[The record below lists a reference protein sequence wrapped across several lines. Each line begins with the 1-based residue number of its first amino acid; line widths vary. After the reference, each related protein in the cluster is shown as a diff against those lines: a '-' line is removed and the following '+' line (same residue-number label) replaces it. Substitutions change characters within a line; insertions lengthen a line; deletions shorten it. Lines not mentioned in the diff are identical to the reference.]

1 MKLVGYADRFS
12 VTAGES
18 IRFMVSCDG
27 ISTYRADIVRLIHGD
42 TNPAGP
48 GFKAEELETPV
59 RGTYRGR
66 LQPVDAGSA
75 VVVPRTSTLDGVKSF
90 TVAAMIWPT
99 TPRKGRQGLVT
110 HWLDS
115 GQRGWALIIDESGG
129 AALLLGDGRKTATVA
144 VGRPMLAREWY
155 CVGASFDVERQEARV
170 WQEALAAYPGIETSG
185 QAHAIVPPTA
195 VEKSDG
201 PLAMAAW
208 VAELVTGG
216 RAILDGHYNGKIDS
230 VRLFAG
236 AVESAAAGRYVS
248 DPAEALAAPQVMA
261 VWDFAQD
268 MTTTRIRDL
277 SPSRLD
283 GQIVNLPARAM
294 KGWNWNGTQMNW
306 QLAPEQ
312 YGAIHFHDDDIY
324 DCGWLTDFSFRVP
337 EGLRSGIYAAYVR
350 ADGHEDYIPFY
361 VRPKRGAPTADIAFL
376 APTANYMAYAN
387 DHNAVDA
394 TGAELVTGR
403 LVVLQPQDLHIGEHR
418 ELGGALY
425 DTHSDGSGV
434 CYSSRLRPILNMRP
448 KYASWLGA
456 AGSGLWQFNADL
468 HLIDWLETKGFAYDV
483 ITDEDLNA
491 EGYDL
496 LKRYRVVLTGS
507 HPEYHTKRMLDALQE
522 FTQRGGRLMYLGA
535 NGFYWRI
542 AFHSELPGVIEVR
555 RAEGGIRTW
564 AAEPGEY
571 YHSFT
576 GEYGG
581 LWRRQGRPPNLLAGA
596 GFTAQG
602 FDICSYYR
610 RKPDSFDP
618 RAAFIFEGIGPDE
631 LIGNFGLV
639 GNGAAGLELDRADR
653 KLGTPPHALVLASSE
668 GHTDLYMVVC
678 EEILVNTPDLTG
690 SQSDLVRADLVF
702 YEMPGGGAVFTT
714 GSIAWM
720 GSLSHNTYDN
730 NVSRITENVLR
741 RFADP
746 TPF

>member
-1 MKLVGYADRFS
+1 MKIVGYADRFS
-12 VTAGES
+12 VMPGETV
-18 IRFMVSCDG
+18 RFMVSCDG
-27 ISTYRADIVRLIHGD
+27 LKTYRADIVRLIHGD

-48 GFKAEELETPV
+48 GYKEVELETPV
-59 RGTYRGR
+59 SGTYRAR
-66 LQPVDAGSA
+66 HQPVQAGSA
-75 VVVPRTSTLDGVKSF
+75 ITVPRSSAIDGLESL

-99 TPRKGRQGLVT
+99 TPSRRRQALVT
-110 HWLDS
+110 HWLAT
-115 GQRGWALIIDESGG
+115 QEKGWALVVDGSDGV
-129 AALLLGDGRKTATVA
+129 AVLLGDGRKTTKLG
-144 VGRPMLAREWY
+144 VGRALLARQWY
-155 CVGASFDVERQEARV
+155 CVGASYDAKTQALRV
-170 WQEALAAYPGIETSG
+170 WQQPLATYPGIEDG
-185 QAHAIVPPTA
+185 GEARAIVSPYA
-195 VEKSDG
+195 LVKSEG

-216 RAILDGHYNGKIDS
+216 RAILDGHYNGKLDS
-230 VRLFAG
+230 VRLFSG
-236 AVESAAAGRYVS
+236 ALDSETAARYVR
-248 DPAEALAAPQVMA
+248 DPAEALTAPEAVA
-261 VWDFAQD
+261 VWDFARD
-268 MTTTRIRDL
+268 MTSTYARDL
-277 SPSRLD
+277 TPRQLD
-283 GQIVNLPARAM
+283 GQLVNLPARAM
-294 KGWNWNGTQMNW
+294 TGWNWTGAQMNW

-324 DCGWLTDFSFRVP
+324 DCGWLTDFSLRVP
-337 EGLRSGIYAAYVR
+337 DGFRSGVYAARLRSEE
-350 ADGHEDYIPFY
+350 HEDYIPFY
-361 VRPKRGAPTADIAFL
+361 VRPKRGTATAEIAFL

-387 DHNAVDA
+387 DHNCVDA
-394 TGAELVTGR
+394 GGAELVTGR
-403 LVVLQPQDLHIGEHR
+403 LVVLQPQDLHMAEHR
-418 ELGGALY
+418 EFGGALY

-468 HLIDWLETKGFAYDV
+468 HLIDWLETKGLQYDV
-483 ITDEDLNA
+483 ITDEDLHA

-496 LKRYRVVLTGS
+496 LRRYRVVLTGS
-507 HPEYHTKRMLDALQE
+507 HPEYHSRQMLDAIQRYTE
-522 FTQRGGRLMYLGA
+522 RGGRLMYLGA

-542 AFHSELPGVIEVR
+542 AFHNDLPGVIEVR

-581 LWRRQGRPPNLLAGA
+581 LWRRQGRPPQQLAGA

-602 FDICSYYR
+602 FDVCSYYR
-610 RKPDSFDP
+610 RRPGSFDP
-618 RAAFIFEGIGPDE
+618 RAAFIFEGVGRDE

-639 GNGAAGLELDRADR
+639 GGGAAGLELDRADR
-653 KLGTPPHALVLASSE
+653 RLGTPPHALVLASSE

-678 EEILVNTPDLTG
+678 EEILVNLPNLTG
-690 SQSDLVRADLVF
+690 TQSDLVRADMVF

-720 GSLSHNTYDN
+720 GSLSHNNYDN

-741 RFADP
+741 RFLDP
-746 TPF
+746 RPL

>member
-1 MKLVGYADRFS
+1 MKIVGYADRFS
-12 VTAGES
+12 VMPGETV
-18 IRFMVSCDG
+18 RFMISCDG
-27 ISTYRADIVRLIHGD
+27 PKTYRADIVRLIHGD

-48 GFKAEELETPV
+48 GFKEVELETPV
-59 RGTYRGR
+59 SGTYRAR
-66 LQPVDAGSA
+66 FQPVHAGSA
-75 VVVPRTSTLDGVKSF
+75 IAVPRSSALDGLESL

-99 TPRKGRQGLVT
+99 RPGKRRQALVT
-110 HWLDS
+110 HWLGDA
-115 GQRGWALIIDESGG
+115 QKGWGLVIDEGG
-129 AALLLGDGRKTATVA
+129 SVAFVLGDGRKTTSVS
-144 VGRPMLAREWY
+144 VERPLIAREWY
-155 CVGASFDVERQEARV
+155 CVGASYDVKTQEMRV
-170 WQEALAAYPGIETSG
+170 WQQPLASYPGVEHGGESR
-185 QAHAIVPPTA
+185 AIVSPYA
-195 VEKSDG
+195 MAKSEG

-216 RAILDGHYNGKIDS
+216 RAVLDGHYNGKIDS

-236 AVESAAAGRYVS
+236 AVDPDAVAGYVRK
-248 DPAEALAAPQVMA
+248 PAEALKAPGVVG
-261 VWDFAQD
+261 VWDFARD
-268 MTTTRIRDL
+268 MPSTHVRDI
-277 SPSRLD
+277 SPNHLD

-294 KGWNWNGTQMNW
+294 KGWNWTGAQMNW

-324 DCGWLTDFSFRVP
+324 DCGWLTDFSLRVP
-337 EGLRSGIYAAYVR
+337 DGFRSGIYAARVR
-350 ADGHEDYIPFY
+350 SEEHEDYIPFY
-361 VRPKRGAPTADIAFL
+361 VRPKRGAPTAQIAFL

-387 DHNAVDA
+387 DHNSVDGSA
-394 TGAELVTGR
+394 SEMLTGR
-403 LVVLQPQDLHIGEHR
+403 LVVLQPQDLHVAEHR

-425 DTHSDGSGV
+425 DSHSDGSGV

-456 AGSGLWQFNADL
+456 TGSGLWQFNADL
-468 HLIDWLETKGFAYDV
+468 HLVDWLEAKGFRYDV
-483 ITDEDLNA
+483 ITDEDLHA

-496 LKRYRVVLTGS
+496 LKHYRVVLTGS
-507 HPEYHTKRMLDALQE
+507 HPEYHSKQMLDAIQT

-542 AFHSELPGVIEVR
+542 AFHHELPGVIEVR

-571 YHSFT
+571 FHSFT

-581 LWRRQGRPPNLLAGA
+581 LWRRQGRPPQLLAGA

-610 RKPDSFDP
+610 RKPGSFDP
-618 RAAFIFEGIGPDE
+618 RAAFVFEGVGQDE
-631 LIGNFGLV
+631 LIGDFGLV

-653 KLGTPPHALVLASSE
+653 RLGTPPHALVLASSE

-690 SQSDLVRADLVF
+690 SQSDLVRADMVF

-720 GSLSHNTYDN
+720 GSLSHNRYDN

-741 RFADP
+741 RFVDE